1 VPILYFIIDKIMN
14 NTLLNYPT
22 IPAGTLLL
30 VGGTKIKYYSKA
42 IPSMAP
48 LIYNCNVFVQPK
60 KKKRFYNILLTRLH
74 SR

>member
-1 VPILYFIIDKIMN
+1 MN

-60 KKKRFYNILLTRLH
+60 KKKKKDFIIYYLLVCIH
-74 SR
+74 VKIKSG